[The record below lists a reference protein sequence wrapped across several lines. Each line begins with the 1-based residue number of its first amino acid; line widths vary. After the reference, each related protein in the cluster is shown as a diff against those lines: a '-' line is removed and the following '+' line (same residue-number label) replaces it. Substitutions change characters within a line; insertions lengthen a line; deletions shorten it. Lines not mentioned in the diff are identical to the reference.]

1 MAYRDFKRDDLK
13 QKFGLQ
19 EIGTDIFDVT
29 KIKLVQPSEKLKM
42 DIADAQLINLST
54 EKAISERLVSP
65 ILAEIR
71 RNNKDFQIFS
81 GEIIT
86 GDKKLGLNGE
96 IDFIFAKTPITTK
109 PDTPIFCVTE
119 SKIGRVIEA
128 FPQAMSQMLGVRLFN
143 KNRNSD
149 IEIIHS
155 IVTDGTTWRIMKLE
169 GNTVFVDQ
177 TNFST
182 QNLPVLLG
190 VLQEVVN
197 FYKK

>member
-1 MAYRDFKRDDLK
+1 MAYRDFKREDLRI
-13 QKFGLQ
+13 KFAVN
-19 EIGTDIFDVT
+19 EVGTDIFDVS
-29 KIKLVQPSEKLKM
+29 KIKLIPPSEKLKM
-42 DIADAQLINLST
+42 DIIDAQLINLST
-54 EKAISERLVSP
+54 EKAISERLVAP
-65 ILAEIR
+65 VLAEVR

-81 GEIIT
+81 GETIT

-96 IDFIFAKTPITTK
+96 IDFIFARTPITTK

-128 FPQAMSQMLGVRLFN
+128 FPQAMAQMLGVRYFN
-143 KNRNSD
+143 KNRGSD

-182 QNLPVLLG
+182 QNLPILLG
-190 VLQEVVN
+190 VLQKVVD

>member
-128 FPQAMSQMLGVRLFN
+128 FPQATSQMLGVRLFN

-190 VLQEVVN
+190 VLQEVVY